1 MDITLFKET
10 LDAISL
16 FDWFFF
22 LFVFF
27 RQRKKKKLFFQ
38 TKKQTWGLLSLSRR
52 CSILFLV
59 VKKIKKERYNP
70 RYITLLVLLSVWFLR
85 SSND

>member
-27 RQRKKKKLFFQ
+27 RQRKKKNFSSKPRN
-38 TKKQTWGLLSLSRR
+38 KPED
-52 CSILFLV
+52 CSHCLEDVQF
-59 VKKIKKERYNP
+59 
-70 RYITLLVLLSVWFLR
+70 SF
-85 SSND
+85 